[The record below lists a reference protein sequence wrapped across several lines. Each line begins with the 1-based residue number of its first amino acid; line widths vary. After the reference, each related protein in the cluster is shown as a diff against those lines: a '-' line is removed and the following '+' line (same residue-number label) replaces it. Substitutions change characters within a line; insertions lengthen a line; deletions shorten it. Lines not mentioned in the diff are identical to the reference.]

1 MEILFVCLSNL
12 GIVGLFVYLSI
23 YFGKWWIVLFSS
35 FYIMSIKNYTKK
47 KNDKNDDNDSKDNDI
62 TV

>member
-12 GIVGLFVYLSI
+12 GIVGLLVYLSI

-47 KNDKNDDNDSKDNDI
+47 KYDNNDSDSKDNDI